1 MTSSPSQPTIPPA
14 AAAVPRPQRRV
25 RFSELSSMF
34 LIQRLSDCY
43 PTAKSDLWFSPDE
56 VDQFKANLPCHI
68 RLVRYHVA
76 KEYELSASDIL
87 GLEKFLTLRLTEEY
101 KSRRSELSNE
111 VLKECRGQQQQRRR
125 SSVSSGTAA
134 TSQDDAVKILAR
146 VSARNSQWARE
157 RARASALFLEQEQ
170 EDERRLSEEGK
181 ADERRRSSD
190 GQLDD
195 CAAPSSLRQC
205 LRRSS
210 LQESKRSRTV
220 SPTEQTF
227 GSGY

>member
-14 AAAVPRPQRRV
+14 AAAGPRPQRRV

-34 LIQRLSDCY
+34 FIQRLSDCY
-43 PTAKSDLWFSPDE
+43 PTAKSELWFSPDE

-101 KSRRSELSNE
+101 KIRRSEVTNE
-111 VLKECRGQQQQRRR
+111 VLKECRRQRRR
-125 SSVSSGTAA
+125 SSMSSSGTSAT
-134 TSQDDAVKILAR
+134 TSQDDAVKIVAR

-170 EDERRLSEEGK
+170 EDERRREEGR

-195 CAAPSSLRQC
+195 FTTPSLRTC
-205 LRRSS
+205 LRRAS